1 MWIDDCA
8 EQFVKK
14 KKKVKCLEYTEALK
28 TFMKN
33 VMPRCNA
40 KM

>member
-1 MWIDDCA
+1 MENREVLIDDCA

-14 KKKVKCLEYTEALK
+14 KKIKCLEYTEALK
-28 TFMKN
+28 TFMKLS
-33 VMPRCNA
+33 

>member
-1 MWIDDCA
+1 MIA
-8 EQFVKK
+8 LSNLKK
-14 KKKVKCLEYTEALK
+14 KIKKIKCLEYTEALK